1 MDLEVDYDRIH
12 DIGIDVFKQDEE
24 LSNLLK
30 DMTKI
35 ISDLNKG
42 WSGPDCEN
50 FQTIATNYIKGLDKE
65 IEEIEFI
72 SKFLVEASGIY
83 SENDKAWESNIKKI
97 GEDIDE
103 YD

>member
-1 MDLEVDYDRIH
+1 MDFEVDYDRIH

-42 WSGPDCEN
+42 WSGPDCGKVC
-50 FQTIATNYIKGLDKE
+50 FC
-65 IEEIEFI
+65 
-72 SKFLVEASGIY
+72 
-83 SENDKAWESNIKKI
+83 
-97 GEDIDE
+97 
-103 YD
+103 